1 MNTSNNVL
9 IIGSGIS
16 GMEASLMLSKAG
28 KKVYLV
34 ERLPLI
40 GGNTIKSGESYPNMD
55 CSTCLVSPIQQEI
68 LQDENIEVLTI
79 STVVGLSGKPGNF
92 QVKIHKK
99 ARYIDMVE
107 CLGCGMCYPVCP
119 IETDNNWEENL
130 VKMKAVYVPCAGA
143 LPNVPVID
151 KDLCLR
157 LNGGDCNLCVE
168 ACMFDAIDF
177 SDEDKTLEVEVG
189 AVIVA
194 TGYDTA
200 KNINLSRFGYGKL
213 DNIHTSMEFER
224 LCAPNGP
231 YEGNLVLKNTDKKP
245 SSVVFIHCV
254 GRETSGYC
262 SSVCCMY
269 SFKHAHFV
277 KLKKSDAKV
286 YNLYHDICLPD
297 KSYQKF
303 YLETKKN
310 ISNFIFYSN
319 INQIEVKEDNGNL
332 IVQYPD
338 NKGESAIIKAD
349 MVVLTVPVVP
359 SNGLVELAEVLDIE
373 LDRFG
378 YIATETSQIGS
389 IKTSRHGVF
398 VAGCSEGPKDIQ
410 SAVIQAEATVANT
423 ISLLNQ

>member
-1 MNTSNNVL
+1 MKTSNNVL
-9 IIGSGIS
+9 VIGSGIS
-16 GMEASLMLSKAG
+16 GMEASLLLSKAG

-55 CSTCLVSPIQQEI
+55 CSTCLVAPIQQEI
-68 LQDENIEVLTI
+68 LQDENIEVLTN
-79 STVVGLSGKPGNF
+79 SSLMELTGKPGNF
-92 QVKIHKK
+92 QAKIHKK
-99 ARYIDMVE
+99 ARYVDMVE

-119 IETDNNWEENL
+119 VETDNHWEEDL

-151 KDLCLR
+151 PELCLR

-177 SDEDKTLEVEVG
+177 SDIDQILDVEIG
-189 AVIVA
+189 AVILA
-194 TGYDTA
+194 TGFSTA
-200 KNINLSRFGYGKL
+200 KNIDLSKFGYGKF
-213 DNIHTSMEFER
+213 DNVHTSMEFER

-231 YEGNLVLKNTDKKP
+231 YEGNLVLKDSDKKP
-245 SSVVFIHCV
+245 ASVVFVHCV
-254 GRETSGYC
+254 GRESSGYC

-277 KLKKSDAKV
+277 NLKNSEAKI

-303 YLETKKN
+303 YLETKEK
-310 ISNFIFYSN
+310 ISDFIFYSD
-319 INQIEVKEDNGNL
+319 IKQIEVQQKGDNLVVN
-332 IVQYPD
+332 YPN
-338 NKGESAIIKAD
+338 NKGDNASIQAD
-349 MVVLTVPVVP
+349 MVVLAVPVIP
-359 SNGLVELAEVLDIE
+359 SEGLEKLAEILDIE

-378 YIATETSQIGS
+378 YIATEISQIGS
-389 IKTSRHGVF
+389 IKTSRQGVF
-398 VAGCSEGPKDIQ
+398 VAGCSEGPQDIQ
-410 SAVIQAEATVANT
+410 SAVLQAEAAVANT